1 MNVIRGT
8 TFSGHPTKTTLG
20 NTLRSICY
28 AYFYLVKAGI
38 KNPWDN
44 PNVYVIAAG
53 DDVVIFCKSGLEF
66 RIEQSILTNTSRFKG
81 TESQFT
87 Q

>member
-28 AYFYLVKAGI
+28 AYFYLICAGI
-38 KNPWDN
+38 KEPWNDDRLF
-44 PNVYVIAAG
+44 VMAAG
-53 DDVVIFCKSGLEF
+53 DDVVIFCAPELASG
-66 RIEQSILTNTSRFKG
+66 IEQSILLNSSRHKG
-81 TESQFT
+81 T
-87 Q
+87 